1 MMDLKSI
8 LSNQLQ
14 PENADREAAQE
25 VKQLIILLVVTY
37 KYVDEQFNLFKVF
50 IELVLDTG
58 NARRKLESSHRKN
71 CTKAIQPTERKGN
84 SC

>member
-1 MMDLKSI
+1 MDLKSI
-8 LSNQLQ
+8 LYNQLQ
-14 PENADREAAQE
+14 PENPDREAAQE

-37 KYVDEQFNLFKVF
+37 KYVDEQFNLFKIF
-50 IELVLDTG
+50 IELVLDAG
-58 NARRKLESSHRKN
+58 NARTTFESSHRKN